1 MRSSISLTGQYAAVD
16 NMLTGHENLTF
27 FGTLA
32 GLSTR
37 EAKDRATELLTRFG
51 LERAADSRVADY
63 SGGMRRRLDIAS
75 SLTVQPPLL
84 FLDEPTTGLDPA
96 SRNDVWDMVHHLQA
110 DGTSIL
116 LTTQYLDE
124 ADHLADRIVV
134 LGGGRVLD
142 EGTSA
147 ELKSRYGS
155 SAVTVTFRDPALAEH
170 FAGIAADHGFTAS
183 QENTIVR
190 LDAPDGHRSLARAI
204 ALGRFR
210 GRHHRRRADPAD
222 ARGRVHGGRGLRRCG
237 TYGSPYPGRRPAMNS
252 GNTSPSMSAS
262 AAITSVWSRD
272 FKRVIRN
279 KSVLPSIFVIPAIFI
294 AIFYGAFSRA
304 TDGFGISYAT
314 FLQGLI
320 FTAGGSSLAVAQ
332 DAEDGI
338 HARIRTMPAPNWS
351 LVAGRLLADL
361 TRGAISIVPVIVLT
375 VLIGARFHGGAVD
388 LLLLILLTVGAAV
401 SISAIADGLCLLAH
415 QPVSTSL
422 MFQGLTIP
430 IVMLSTAFVHLPL
443 STMVDT
449 ARLLI
454 NGDSPGSTGIEA
466 LCWIIV
472 FLVAGIYGFLAAI
485 SRKSHV

>member
-1 MRSSISLTGQYAAVD
+1 MS
-16 NMLTGHENLTF
+16 
-27 FGTLA
+27 
-32 GLSTR
+32 
-37 EAKDRATELLTRFG
+37 
-51 LERAADSRVADY
+51 
-63 SGGMRRRLDIAS
+63 
-75 SLTVQPPLL
+75 
-84 FLDEPTTGLDPA
+84 
-96 SRNDVWDMVHHLQA
+96 
-110 DGTSIL
+110 
-116 LTTQYLDE
+116 
-124 ADHLADRIVV
+124 
-134 LGGGRVLD
+134 
-142 EGTSA
+142 
-147 ELKSRYGS
+147 
-155 SAVTVTFRDPALAEH
+155 
-170 FAGIAADHGFTAS
+170 
-183 QENTIVR
+183 
-190 LDAPDGHRSLARAI
+190 
-204 ALGRFR
+204 
-210 GRHHRRRADPAD
+210 
-222 ARGRVHGGRGLRRCG
+222 
-237 TYGSPYPGRRPAMNS
+237 S
-252 GNTSPSMSAS
+252 GNTTPSMSSS

-314 FLQGLI
+314 FLLPAGVLQGLI

-375 VLIGARFHGGAVD
+375 VLIGARFDGSAVD
-388 LLLLILLTVGAAV
+388 LLILILLTIGAAV

-430 IVMLSTAFVHLPL
+430 IVMLSTAFVPAVALPSGVRPVIEHLPL

-472 FLVAGIYGFLAAI
+472 FLVAGIYGCLAAI
-485 SRKSHV
+485 SRQSQV